1 MHNELNWTTPKSNAN
16 LEHLTKNQM
25 KTFNTILALAQQDII
40 ILNINQ
46 LSTIRGGE
54 ENNSSNEQ
62 GEIVE
67 KNPPIYIK
75 E

>member
-1 MHNELNWTTPKSNAN
+1 
-16 LEHLTKNQM
+16 M
-25 KTFNTILALAQQDII
+25 KTFDTILALAQQDII

-46 LSTIRGGE
+46 LNTIKGGE